1 MNKEHYNKDKRTIP
15 HSSLPTPQFDTIE
28 SLIEDLKAGKIII
41 LTDDEGRENEGDLIM
56 AAEKVTPEAINFMIS
71 RGRGLVCVPM
81 TAERLTA
88 LGLEPMVKSNQDAY
102 GTAFTVSVDAADGI
116 TTGISPGDRARTI
129 QALVDPDSVPDVIV
143 SPGHIF
149 PLEARSGGV
158 LVRAGHTEATVDLM
172 RQAGLTP
179 AGVICEIINDDG
191 TMARLP
197 QLEKFKEEHGLKMG
211 TIADLISFRR
221 SRENLVR
228 QTVTTSLPTAYGD
241 FQLKLFT
248 SEVDGGRPH
257 LALIMGEVEGKKDVL
272 VRVHSKCL
280 TGDTFHSSR
289 CDCGEQLVFAQKK
302 IAEEGRGVIL
312 YMDQEGRGIGLES
325 KLMAYALQDQG
336 LDTVEANEKLGFAA
350 DLRDYGIGA
359 QILRELGLS
368 SIRLMTNNPRKIIGL
383 SGYGLSLT
391 EIVPIKIPP
400 NKHNYRYLQ
409 TKKEKMGHNL

>member
-1 MNKEHYNKDKRTIP
+1 MNKEHYNKDKQTIS
-15 HSSLPTPQFDTIE
+15 HSPLPTPQFDTIE
-28 SLIEDLKAGKIII
+28 SLIEDLKAGKMII
-41 LTDDEGRENEGDLIM
+41 LTDDENRENEGDLIM

-71 RGRGLVCVPM
+71 QGRGLVCVPM
-81 TAERLTA
+81 TADRLVS
-88 LGLEPMVKSNQDAY
+88 LGLEPMVKSNQDAF
-102 GTAFTVSVDAADGI
+102 GTAFTVSVDAAAGV
-116 TTGISPGDRARTI
+116 TTGISSGDRARTV
-129 QALVDPDSVPDVIV
+129 QVLVNPDSVSGNIV
-143 SPGHIF
+143 SPGHVF
-149 PLEARSGGV
+149 PLAARAGGV

-172 RQAGLTP
+172 RQAGLAP

-191 TMARLP
+191 TMARIP
-197 QLEKFKEEHGLKMG
+197 QLEQFRKKHGLKMG
-211 TIADLISFRR
+211 TIANLIGYRR
-221 SRENLVR
+221 SRENLVK
-228 QTVTTSLPTAYGD
+228 QTVTTSLPTKYGD
-241 FQLKLFT
+241 FTLKLF
-248 SEVDGGRPH
+248 SSVADGGRPH
-257 LALIMGEVEGKKDVL
+257 LALIMGDVAGQEDIL

-280 TGDTFHSSR
+280 TGDTFRSSR
-289 CDCGEQLVFAQKK
+289 CDCGDQLEFAQKK

-336 LDTVEANEKLGFAA
+336 LDTVEANEELGFDA

-359 QILRELGLS
+359 QILRELGLT

-409 TKKEKMGHNL
+409 TKKEKMGHDL

>member
-1 MNKEHYNKDKRTIP
+1 
-15 HSSLPTPQFDTIE
+15 
-28 SLIEDLKAGKIII
+28 
-41 LTDDEGRENEGDLIM
+41 
-56 AAEKVTPEAINFMIS
+56 MIS

-241 FQLKLFT
+241 FQLKLFA

-289 CDCGEQLVFAQKK
+289 CDCGEQLEFAQKK

-336 LDTVEANEKLGFAA
+336 LDTVEANEQLGFAA